1 MKKSYLILAI
11 VLIVILLVSM
21 PFLFLGMPS
30 PLFSITNN
38 DNNDHTVTIEIFDST
53 NHSLFKEVYEL
64 DPEAN
69 IHQSKPTLLILG
81 LAFPPGDKKECT
93 IKVTL
98 DENISETSYM
108 ELGLWDIVDITLY
121 DDHEESPIFI
131 GLMSA

>member
-1 MKKSYLILAI
+1 MKKSYLILTI

-21 PFLFLGMPS
+21 PFLFIGMPS

-69 IHQSKPTLLILG
+69 IPQSKPTWLILE
-81 LAFPPGDKKECT
+81 LAFPPGARKECT
-93 IKVTL
+93 LKVIL
-98 DENISETSYM
+98 DENTSETSYM
-108 ELGLWDIVDITLY
+108 ELGLWDTVDITLY
-121 DDHEESPIFI
+121 DDYEDSPIFI
-131 GLMSA
+131 GLTSA